1 MNQGE
6 RWLKTLLFGK
16 PDRVPLS
23 PGGGRKSTRAR
34 WHSEGLP
41 VEIDDMNDI
50 NEYAYRISGG
60 KEKWPRPYRTYRAN
74 ASGSKGLVSSK
85 TVYDLCGQL
94 LRHTGRSRCD
104 IYPSYQPDTMRCS
117 YLRIAQEE
125 TKTSKMSQSQ
135 KRRQKDFTTKTL
147 FKAAERSY

>member
-1 MNQGE
+1 MNQRE
-6 RWLKTLLFGK
+6 RWLETLLFGK

-23 PGGGRKSTRAR
+23 PGGRRKSTRAR

-60 KEKWPRPYRTYRAN
+60 KEKWPRSYRTYRAN

-85 TVYDLCGQL
+85 TVYDLCGRL

-104 IYPSYQPDTMRCS
+104 IYPCLSAGYDAMQLFTNCPR
-117 YLRIAQEE
+117 RNENIKEVPIAKKA
-125 TKTSKMSQSQ
+125 TK
-135 KRRQKDFTTKTL
+135 RFHHED
-147 FKAAERSY
+147 AV